1 MRPRAAWIASYGP
14 YRRWLQSC
22 ETGERHDLAGTVAA
36 RWRVIGT
43 PALENEASRIA
54 GDQPHGV
61 DLP

>member
-1 MRPRAAWIASYGP
+1 VIRHLSIRAA
-14 YRRWLQSC
+14 Q
-22 ETGERHDLAGTVAA
+22 ERPDLAGTVAA